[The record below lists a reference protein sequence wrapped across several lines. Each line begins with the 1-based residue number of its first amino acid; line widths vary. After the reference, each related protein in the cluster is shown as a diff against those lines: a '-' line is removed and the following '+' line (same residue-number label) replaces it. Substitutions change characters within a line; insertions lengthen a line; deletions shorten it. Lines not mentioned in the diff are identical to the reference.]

1 MESSGGLFTWTSFV
15 RSPWVGVA
23 DEAAG
28 AAEPKSAI
36 LELVSGYLRGLL
48 LVPRPVLP
56 YGGGI
61 VAIDG
66 GCGLVWVSGVVL
78 DEENLLKLRRDRSR
92 CRREMREEC
101 FTSLHFDS

>member
-1 MESSGGLFTWTSFV
+1 M
-15 RSPWVGVA
+15 GVA

-28 AAEPKSAI
+28 AAEPKRAM
-36 LELVSGYLRGLL
+36 LLLVSGYLRRPLL

-61 VAIDG
+61 VAIEG
-66 GCGLVWVSGVVL
+66 GCRLVWVCGVVL
-78 DEENLLKLRRDRSR
+78 DEEDLLKLRRDRSR
-92 CRREMREEC
+92 CRREMREEY